1 MLSRKAKYGLKAI
14 LYLAQVHGKGPVLIS
29 DLAAAE
35 RIPKKFLEQILLELR
50 KQGLLFARRGR
61 GGGYELARPPRDIT
75 MGSVIRIL
83 DGPLAPVSCVS
94 QTAYRPCEECLDA
107 KSCGIRLVMQDVR
120 DAMAD
125 ILDHTDL
132 AAVLLKSES
141 HRKRGED

>member
-141 HRKRGED
+141 HQKRGED